1 MWPHTDARANLL
13 VKASRPGYA
22 ITATATER
30 EPVIAET
37 HQEGN
42 EYEGHSRDA
51 LNLIRHWK
59 EESAQLHCTCASE
72 GVGFQL
78 TGRITELSD
87 SVLSITRMACE
98 ALIPLDG
105 VSYHYH
111 GSQDIPTAIKQS
123 LQGTFV
129 SVLELRLR
137 TGGTV
142 VMAEVRTASSPA
154 ERPQ

>member
-1 MWPHTDARANLL
+1 M
-13 VKASRPGYA
+13 KAAG
-22 ITATATER
+22 T
-30 EPVIAET
+30 
-37 HQEGN
+37 
-42 EYEGHSRDA
+42 DA

-59 EESAQLHCTCASE
+59 EESAQMHCTCASE
-72 GVGFQL
+72 GAGFQL

-87 SVLSITRMACE
+87 SVLSITGTACE

-111 GSQDIPTAIKQS
+111 GSQDIPSAMKKS
-123 LQGTFV
+123 LEGTLM
-129 SVLELRLR
+129 SMLELRLR
-137 TGGTV
+137 SGDTV

>member
-1 MWPHTDARANLL
+1 MEEGHR
-13 VKASRPGYA
+13 VKA
-22 ITATATER
+22 TAE
-30 EPVIAET
+30 
-37 HQEGN
+37 
-42 EYEGHSRDA
+42 DA

-59 EESAQLHCTCASE
+59 EERAQMHCTCASE
-72 GVGFQL
+72 GAGFQL

-87 SVLSITRMACE
+87 SVLSITGTACE

-111 GSQDIPTAIKQS
+111 GSQDIPSAMKKS
-123 LQGTFV
+123 LEGTLV

-137 TGGTV
+137 RGDTV